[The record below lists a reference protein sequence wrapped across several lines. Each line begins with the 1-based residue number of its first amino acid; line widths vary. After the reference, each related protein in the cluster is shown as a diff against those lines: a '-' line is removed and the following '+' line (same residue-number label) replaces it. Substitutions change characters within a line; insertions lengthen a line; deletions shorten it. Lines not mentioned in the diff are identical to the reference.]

1 MERQAPARQ
10 RWGGI
15 KAHASR
21 WVHHTSRIKHQAS
34 HGRRT
39 CDRTLRHVGEAL
51 WMTPRAHLLARTA
64 CSDAASSGAVLSP
77 SRNAHSPRCHREH
90 GGGLRTYSRALDASL
105 LASPRLASPRTIDA
119 STPARR
125 PSTLGDGMRASAAL
139 AATRLT
145 RRCPLPLSG
154 CALALGSSLALTSAA
169 PGTRGGASARP
180 RARPARD
187 QRACAALPAPA
198 RRGPCLPLFKLRGAR
213 LRPARSSACRPSTRR
228 DRPERRQRRTRMPD
242 TPLSRQHSALP
253 AAGVVPLRRS
263 SSAELGDALA
273 GRALSPLARAAADA
287 PAAAA
292 SPRLSSPLRTGTI
305 RRSRARP
312 LAREPSPLQPPR
324 PPTAARSQSGVLGN
338 FRPSTADRKRT
349 TPATLDRRTRSPPP
363 PLRRPLP
370 AAP

>member
-1 MERQAPARQ
+1 MRTWAHDAASRSPRAAAALDPSSLTLSLHLFLRGSLAGHRDTPTPDACMERQAPARQ

-154 CALALGSSLALTSAA
+154 CALALGSSLAL
-169 PGTRGGASARP
+169 
-180 RARPARD
+180 
-187 QRACAALPAPA
+187 QALLQGREEAPA
-198 RRGPCLPLFKLRGAR
+198 RGQGRGQRATNAPARLCLPLLEEA
-213 LRPARSSACRPSTRR
+213 PAC
-228 DRPERRQRRTRMPD
+228 
-242 TPLSRQHSALP
+242 
-253 AAGVVPLRRS
+253 RS
-263 SSAELGDALA
+263 SSC
-273 GRALSPLARAAADA
+273 AAQDSA
-287 PAAAA
+287 P
-292 SPRLSSPLRTGTI
+292 
-305 RRSRARP
+305 
-312 LAREPSPLQPPR
+312 
-324 PPTAARSQSGVLGN
+324 
-338 FRPSTADRKRT
+338 
-349 TPATLDRRTRSPPP
+349 PA
-363 PLRRPLP
+363 PLP
-370 AAP
+370 AAPALAA